1 MSARLLR
8 LCLIAL
14 LAVSCGLSANAAASK
29 KRVAD
34 AQDKAFRTFIASL
47 RPLAEARGIHRE
59 TFDRA
64 FAGVGFDPKVVA
76 QAKNQPEFSLP
87 IWRYVGSAVSQARIE
102 RGRVA
107 AAAEKAWLDKAR
119 TAYHVDPATIVG
131 IWGIESEFGAYP
143 GTDGTI
149 RSLASLAFVG
159 IRGDYFR
166 DELLAALLILQAGD
180 ITPTDMRG
188 SWAGAMGQTQFMPS
202 NFLAY
207 AVDFEGHGR
216 RDIWNSPADAIGS
229 TACYLAAH
237 GWARDLGWGFE
248 VRLPA
253 GFILTDAD
261 SSRPAPFAAFRARG
275 VERADGESFPADGEG
290 RLLIVAGLKGPI
302 FLVTSNFD
310 VIKSYNPSTAYAL
323 SVALLGDAA
332 AKGTRLK
339 AKWPIADRPLAE
351 AQVRRLQAR
360 LKKLGYG
367 VGEVDGKIGDTMR
380 SAVRA
385 YQVHHGLAPDG
396 YPDLELLKHV
406 VAQR

>member
-14 LAVSCGLSANAAASK
+14 FALSSGLSANAATSR
-29 KRVAD
+29 KRAAD
-34 AQDKAFRTFIASL
+34 WQDQAFRTFIASL
-47 RPLAEARGIHRE
+47 WPLAETQGVHRD

-64 FAGVGFDPKVVA
+64 FAGVAFDPKVVA

-87 IWRYVGSAVSQARIE
+87 IWRYVGNAVSQARIE

-107 AAAEKAWLDKAR
+107 AAAGKPWLDKAQA
-119 TAYHVDPATIVG
+119 AYHVDPATIVG

-143 GTDGTI
+143 GTDSTI

-159 IRGDYFR
+159 FRGDYFR
-166 DELLAALLILQAGD
+166 DELLAALVILQAGD
-180 ITPTDMRG
+180 IAPTDMKG

-207 AVDFEGHGR
+207 AVDFEGNGR

-237 GWARDLGWGFE
+237 GWVRDLAWGFE

-253 GFILTDAD
+253 GFVLTDAD
-261 SSRPAPFAAFRARG
+261 SSQPAPFAAFRARG
-275 VERADGESFPADGEG
+275 VERTDGEPLPANGEG

-310 VIKSYNPSTAYAL
+310 VIKGYNPSTAYAL
-323 SVALLGDAA
+323 SVALLGDAIV
-332 AKGTRLK
+332 KGTRLK
-339 AKWPIADRPLAE
+339 ANWPIVDRPLAE
-351 AQVRRLQAR
+351 AQVRRLQTR

-385 YQVHHGLAPDG
+385 YQVHHGLTPDG
-396 YPDLELLKHV
+396 YANLELLKHV